1 MRNLEAIKVGWHN
14 INNLRYA
21 DDNVF
26 IAENKEDLHELLNII
41 EEESSKKGLELN
53 KAEVM
58 VVRQNNE
65 CAQINIFIIGNK
77 LMQKITHE

>member
-41 EEESSKKGLELN
+41 EEESNKK
-53 KAEVM
+53 
-58 VVRQNNE
+58 
-65 CAQINIFIIGNK
+65 
-77 LMQKITHE
+77 